1 MTLLAS
7 IFGSTLILVLNITHH
22 SFAVRPVLA
31 VAMAGGGGVPFRI
44 LSLKNQSLANKIRQ
58 SYHMSPYS
66 YDINPLV
73 LNIARIIFAKDERYQ
88 GPGTEQLNTQIVS
101 LGLRSWTRIDSTHFQ
116 LRGVASSYGV
126 ENGRC

>member
-101 LGLRSWTRIDSTHFQ
+101 LGLRSWTRIGSTHFQ
-116 LRGVASSYGV
+116 LGGVASSYGI